1 MEKSMTKL
9 DRVMARLRALPS
21 DELDQLLAEIEFLMD
36 APSAKAMLTDEE
48 WAELKRQLDQEEA
61 EFIAQEQ
68 VLAAMRTG

>member
-36 APSAKAMLTDEE
+36 APSAKTMLTDEE